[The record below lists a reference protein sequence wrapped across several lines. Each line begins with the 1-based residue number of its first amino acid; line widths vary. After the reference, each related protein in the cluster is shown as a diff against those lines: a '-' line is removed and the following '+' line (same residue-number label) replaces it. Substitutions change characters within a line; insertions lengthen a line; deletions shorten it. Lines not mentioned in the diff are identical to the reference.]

1 MAKSWYRV
9 KREEIEKLQID
20 PIYWDSGRNTEP
32 LCARYVKKAFA
43 VFHQVHEYKGVVG
56 GNNWVVVP
64 ALVINGDDGRGE
76 WIHWINES
84 WVDRTAMSSRNRSR
98 SVGVCGDGK
107 GTRMISKLTERNYN
121 FYLNY
126 DGGVVVAAKA
136 HCKAFVGAMNTGKE
150 E

>member
-1 MAKSWYRV
+1 
-9 KREEIEKLQID
+9 
-20 PIYWDSGRNTEP
+20 
-32 LCARYVKKAFA
+32 
-43 VFHQVHEYKGVVG
+43 
-56 GNNWVVVP
+56 
-64 ALVINGDDGRGE
+64 
-76 WIHWINES
+76 
-84 WVDRTAMSSRNRSR
+84 MSSRNRSR

-107 GTRMISKLTERNYN
+107 GTRIISKLTERNYN